1 MPDEIDPRLRDFAL
15 GPGPKPNFET
25 ISRVGARRRRVRR
38 LVPVATA
45 AVLALIIAGG
55 AFAVLQGR
63 SPQLEPIGP
72 LPLPTPSVSLE
83 FAVDP
88 GLANGRS
95 TFGLGAVDDGM
106 RVDGATFETT
116 VCPDGVECPIA
127 ITLEVTNSRSTPFG
141 GGIIV
146 TVYRNGIELTG
157 TGAGASI
164 PPGETASVRIVLDPA
179 TTDIAP
185 DDGTAGVYTWNW
197 FLE

>member
-1 MPDEIDPRLRDFAL
+1 MPDEIDPRLRNFAL
-15 GPGPKPNFET
+15 GPGPKPDFKA
-25 ISRVGARRRRVRR
+25 ISRAGARRRRARR

-45 AVLALIIAGG
+45 AVLALIIASI
-55 AFAVLQGR
+55 AFVVLQGR
-63 SPQLEPIGP
+63 PPQVEPIGP
-72 LPLPTPSVSLE
+72 IPLPTPSVSLE

-88 GLANGRS
+88 GLANDQS
-95 TFGLGAVDDGM
+95 TFGLGAVDDGI
-106 RVDGATFETT
+106 RVDGASFETT

-127 ITLEVTNSRSTPFG
+127 VTLEVTNTRSTQFG

-164 PPGETASVRIVLDPA
+164 QPGETATVRIVLDPA

-185 DDGTAGVYTWNW
+185 DDGAAGVYTWNW